1 MIRSL
6 VKNIRDRFRGKKAKT
21 AHEATPQ
28 DDSTVAA
35 AESSRPRKP
44 KRRRLPKGIGAPS
57 DADLTPEENP
67 TPWDISQFKVPPA
80 ADKIR
85 FHDLDLPEAIMH
97 AIHDLGFQYCTPI
110 QAEILPKVL
119 DGTDATG
126 KAQTGTGK
134 SAAFLTAMLTRLTH
148 NLPAEKRKNGEPRA
162 LILAPT
168 RELVAQIEKDATG
181 LAKYLPINIVS
192 VFGGT
197 AYDKQRRAAGD
208 NIVDIIVATPG
219 RLLDFMRHRVVR
231 LDKVEILVI
240 DEADR
245 MLDMGFI
252 PDVRTIVY
260 ATPDKS
266 KRQTLFFSA
275 TLTDEVIR
283 LASQWT
289 LTPVT
294 VEIEPE
300 QVTVDTVD
308 QQVYMITTDQKFP
321 LLYNLIVGQKLERVM
336 VFCNRRDETRRLYE
350 KLASHDISCAILSGD
365 VSQDRRTRTLEEFRA
380 GKIKVLVATD
390 VAGRGIHIKGVS
402 HVVNYHLPQDPEDY
416 VHRIG
421 RTGRAGATGIS
432 VSFADEDES
441 FYLPEI
447 EEFIGRKLSCAYPQ
461 EELLIKP
468 PPPTKKV
475 QRAER
480 AEPSRSGRSGSR
492 PPRKSAGGRSNRQS
506 RPRRAAGGS
515 PSK

>member
-6 VKNIRDRFRGKKAKT
+6 VKNIRNRFIGNGEK
-21 AHEATPQ
+21 
-28 DDSTVAA
+28 STQETSTDAA
-35 AESSRPRKP
+35 AKATGAAEPTSQRPKRKRRPRKKKTTQQHP
-44 KRRRLPKGIGAPS
+44 PATTS
-57 DADLTPEENP
+57 NHEDS
-67 TPWDISQFKVPPA
+67 TPWDISQFKVEPA

-85 FHDLDLPEAIMH
+85 FHDLDLPDGIMH

-134 SAAFLTAMLTRLTH
+134 SAAFLTVMLARLSH
-148 NLPAEKRKNGEPRA
+148 NPIKGQRKNGVPRA

-168 RELVAQIEKDATG
+168 RELVAQIEKDAMG
-181 LAKYLPINIVS
+181 LAKHLPIRVVS

-219 RLLDFMRHRVVR
+219 RLLDFMRQRIVK
-231 LDKVEILVI
+231 LDQVEILVI

-275 TLTDEVIR
+275 TLTDDVTR

-289 LTPVT
+289 KDPVT

-365 VSQDRRTRTLEEFRA
+365 ISQDKRTRTLENFRA
-380 GKIKVLVATD
+380 GKIKILVATD

-421 RTGRAGATGIS
+421 RTGRAGAKGIS

-447 EEFIGRKLSCAYPQ
+447 EEFIGRKLPCIYPE
-461 EELLIKP
+461 EELLVKP
-468 PPPTKKV
+468 PPAKKKI
-475 QRAER
+475 Q
-480 AEPSRSGRSGSR
+480 RSGRPGSHSSQSRKQSNGARSNR
-492 PPRKSAGGRSNRQS
+492 PPRSRQRRS
-506 RPRRAAGGS
+506 
-515 PSK
+515 

>member
-6 VKNIRDRFRGKKAKT
+6 VKKVRNRFRGTKNEKPLQTTPEIAANLAETAKSE
-21 AHEATPQ
+21 HP
-28 DDSTVAA
+28 SPK
-35 AESSRPRKP
+35 R
-44 KRRRLPKGIGAPS
+44 KRRRKKKPAQTN
-57 DADLTPEENP
+57 TPVAESLSQDNS
-67 TPWDISQFKVPPA
+67 TPWDISQFKVEPA

-85 FHDLDLPEAIMH
+85 FHDLDLPEGIMH
-97 AIHDLGFQYCTPI
+97 AIHDLGFKYCTPI

-134 SAAFLTAMLTRLTH
+134 SAAFLTVMLARLIQ
-148 NLPAEKRKNGEPRA
+148 NPIKEQRKNGVPRA

-168 RELVAQIEKDATG
+168 RELVSQIEKDAMG
-181 LAKYLPINIVS
+181 LAKHLPINIVA

-219 RLLDFMRHRVVR
+219 RLLDFMRQRIVK
-231 LDKVEILVI
+231 LDQVEILVI

-260 ATPDKS
+260 ATPEKS

-275 TLTDEVIR
+275 TLTNDVTM

-289 LTPVT
+289 KDPVT

-321 LLYNLIVGQKLERVM
+321 LLYNMIVGQKLERVI

-350 KLASHDISCAILSGD
+350 KLSSHEINCAILSGD
-365 VSQDRRTRTLEEFRA
+365 ISQDKRTRTLEDFRA
-380 GKIKVLVATD
+380 GKIKVMVATD

-402 HVVNYHLPQDPEDY
+402 HVVNYHLPQEAEDY

-441 FYLPEI
+441 FYLPAI
-447 EEFIGRKLSCAYPQ
+447 EEFIGRKLPCIYPD
-461 EELLIKP
+461 EELLVKP
-468 PPPTKKV
+468 PPATKKI
-475 QRAER
+475 QRTGS
-480 AEPSRSGRSGSR
+480 PNSRPTRPKGGRTNRPPQSRNRRSSGGSR
-492 PPRKSAGGRSNRQS
+492 
-506 RPRRAAGGS
+506 
-515 PSK
+515 

>member
-6 VKNIRDRFRGKKAKT
+6 VKNIRNRFRGEEETVTET
-21 AHEATPQ
+21 ATQKETP
-28 DDSTVAA
+28 TVV
-35 AESSRPRKP
+35 ETTPTTRPKRKRPRK
-44 KRRRLPKGIGAPS
+44 KRPTSEKNSTVSSSRQEDS
-57 DADLTPEENP
+57 
-67 TPWDISQFKVPPA
+67 TPWDISQFKVEPA
-80 ADKIR
+80 ADKVR
-85 FHDLDLPEAIMH
+85 FHDLDLPNELMH
-97 AIHDLGFQYCTPI
+97 AVHDLGFQYCTPI

-134 SAAFLTAMLTRLTH
+134 SAAFLAVMLTRLIQ
-148 NLPAEKRKNGEPRA
+148 NPIKGDRKNGVPRA

-168 RELVAQIEKDATG
+168 RELVAQIEKDAMG
-181 LAKYLPINIVS
+181 LAKHMPINVVS

-219 RLLDFMRHRVVR
+219 RLLDFMRQRIVR

-275 TLTDEVIR
+275 TLTEDVTR

-289 LTPVT
+289 KDPIT

-321 LLYNLIVGQKLERVM
+321 LLYNMITKQKLERVM

-350 KLASHDISCAILSGD
+350 RLASYEISCAILSGD
-365 VSQDRRTRTLEEFRA
+365 VSQDKRTRTLENFRG

-402 HVVNYHLPQDPEDY
+402 HVVNYHLPQDAEDY

-447 EEFIGRKLSCAYPQ
+447 EEFIGRKLPCLYPE
-461 EELLIKP
+461 EELLTKP
-468 PPPTKKV
+468 PPPTKKI
-475 QRAER
+475 QRTGPQDKR
-480 AEPSRSGRSGSR
+480 SKRPSSTPRRS
-492 PPRKSAGGRSNRQS
+492 PGGRSNRPPS
-506 RPRRAAGGS
+506 RRSANKR
-515 PSK
+515 

>member
-6 VKNIRDRFRGKKAKT
+6 VKNIRNRFLNKEEQTGATPTPGASAAVAEVTATQPRPKRKRRKKT
-21 AHEATPQ
+21 AKPDTKQSSATPQ
-28 DDSTVAA
+28 S
-35 AESSRPRKP
+35 E
-44 KRRRLPKGIGAPS
+44 
-57 DADLTPEENP
+57 P
-67 TPWDISQFKVPPA
+67 TPWDISQFRVEPA

-85 FHDLDLPEAIMH
+85 FHDLNLPDELMH

-134 SAAFLTAMLTRLTH
+134 SAAFLATILARLSQTP
-148 NLPAEKRKNGEPRA
+148 LKEKRRNGTPRA

-168 RELVAQIEKDATG
+168 RELVAQIEKDAVG
-181 LAKYLPINIVS
+181 LAKHMEINIVS

-197 AYDKQRRAAGD
+197 GYDSQRRKAGD

-219 RLLDFMRHRVVR
+219 RLLDFMRQKIVR
-231 LDKVEILVI
+231 LDMTEILVI

-275 TLTDEVIR
+275 TLTDDVTR
-283 LASQWT
+283 LANQWT
-289 LTPVT
+289 KNPVT

-308 QQVYMITTDQKFP
+308 QQVFMITTDQKFP
-321 LLYNLIVGQKLERVM
+321 LLYNLITGQKLERVM
-336 VFCNRRDETRRLYE
+336 IFCNRRDETRRLYE
-350 KLASHDISCAILSGD
+350 KLSSYDISCAILSGD
-365 VSQDRRTRTLEEFRA
+365 ISQDKRTRTLENFRG
-380 GKIKVLVATD
+380 GKINVLVATD

-447 EEFIGRKLSCAYPQ
+447 EEFIGRKLPCVYPE
-461 EELLIKP
+461 EELLVKP
-468 PPPTKKV
+468 PPAPKKL
-475 QRAER
+475 QR
-480 AEPSRSGRSGSR
+480 SDGR
-492 PPRKSAGGRSNRQS
+492 K
-506 RPRRAAGGS
+506 
-515 PSK
+515 K